1 MSCKYLRYDGFAP
14 LACNKMIEYE
24 EPADS
29 FDYGESVTDESFYV
43 PAAEAI
49 RRVTNAASNA
59 KLFFDSDGAVDLD
72 KISVYARQKGRDMA
86 ELSQMI
92 QKQSAKMSE
101 QMSSDIKEGLEKL
114 KNTKDV
120 VKDSQVSTVENVAS
134 NTTNNS
140 NQKNS

>member
-1 MSCKYLRYDGFAP
+1 MSCKYPRYDGFAP
-14 LACNKMIEYE
+14 LARNKVIEYE
-24 EPADS
+24 ESADS

-59 KLFFDSDGAVDLD
+59 KLFFDSDVAGDLD
-72 KISVYARQKGRDMA
+72 KLSVYARQKGRDMA

-92 QKQSAKMSE
+92 LKQSEKMSE

-114 KNTKDV
+114 KNTKEV
-120 VKDSQVSTVENVAS
+120 VNNSQASPTDNVVS
-134 NTTNNS
+134 NTIDTS

>member
-1 MSCKYLRYDGFAP
+1 MSCKYPRYDGFAP
-14 LACNKMIEYE
+14 LSRNKVIEYE

-29 FDYGESVTDESFYV
+29 VDYGESVTDESFYV

-59 KLFFDSDGAVDLD
+59 KLFFDSDVAGDLD
-72 KISVYARQKGRDMA
+72 KVSVYARQKGRDMA

-92 QKQSAKMSE
+92 LKQSEKMSE

-114 KNTKDV
+114 KNTKEV
-120 VKDSQVSTVENVAS
+120 VNNSQASSTDNVVS
-134 NTTNNS
+134 NTTSTS

>member
-1 MSCKYLRYDGFAP
+1 MSCKYPRYDGFAP
-14 LACNKMIEYE
+14 LARNKVIEYE

-59 KLFFDSDGAVDLD
+59 KLFFDSDVAGDLD
-72 KISVYARQKGRDMA
+72 KVSVYARQKGRDVA

-92 QKQSAKMSE
+92 LKQSEKMFE
-101 QMSSDIKEGLEKL
+101 QMSSDIKEGLENL
-114 KNTKDV
+114 KNTKEV
-120 VKDSQVSTVENVAS
+120 V
-134 NTTNNS
+134 NNS
-140 NQKNS
+140 QAFSPDNVVSGTTDTNSQKNS